1 MKNKNLPNL
10 EECIIAIIG
19 MGYVGLPL
27 AVEFGK
33 KKKCLLNN
41 SNLDRKV
48 ICFDIDN
55 TRLEEL
61 KKGFDRTNETHKYEL
76 KESVNLFFTN
86 DPRHLIEAEVFI
98 VTVPTPID
106 SSKKPDL
113 DPLLSAS
120 KTVGKALQKR
130 SENFNSNLKPIIIYE
145 STVYPGA
152 TEDICV
158 PIIEEYSKLIFNKD
172 FFCAYS
178 PERINPGD
186 NLHKLTNIVKVTSG
200 STKESSEWVDKFYGS
215 IIKAGTFNA
224 KSIKVAESAK
234 VIENTQRDLNIAL
247 INELTIIF
255 KKLNIDTL
263 DVLEAAKT
271 KWNFLDFNP
280 GLVGG
285 HCIGVDPYY
294 LTYIAE
300 KMGYYPELVL
310 AGRRINDN
318 MSNWIVEQL
327 ILEMAKAGK
336 KIKFSKVLILGLAFK
351 ANCPDMRNTKVIDL
365 INNLKLFSVNTCICD
380 PWVNDVEAK
389 RKYDINVLKNLPNNK
404 KFDAIICAVEHKQ
417 FKNIDSERWRKI
429 LNDDGI
435 IFDLKGLMPRDLNPV
450 RV

>member
-1 MKNKNLPNL
+1 
-10 EECIIAIIG
+10 

-33 KKKCLLNN
+33 KKKSLLNN
-41 SNLDRKV
+41 YDLDRKV

-61 KKGFDRTNETHKYEL
+61 QKGLDRTNETNKYEL
-76 KESVNLFFTN
+76 EESVNLFFTN

-106 SSKKPDL
+106 ASKKPDL

-120 KTVGKALQKR
+120 KTVGKALLKR
-130 SENFNSNLKPIIIYE
+130 SENFNSNLKPIVIFE

-200 STKESSEWVDKFYGS
+200 STKESSEWVDKLYGS

-300 KMGYYPELVL
+300 KIGYYPELVL

-318 MSNWIVEQL
+318 MSNWIVDQL

-336 KIKFSKVLILGLAFK
+336 KIKSSKVLILGLAFK

-365 INNLKLFSVNTCICD
+365 INNLKLFNVDTSVCD
-380 PWVNDVEAK
+380 PWVNDIEAK
-389 RKYDINVLKNLPNNK
+389 RKYDIKVLKDLPNND

-417 FKNIDSERWRKI
+417 FKNIDSERWRRI
-429 LNDDGI
+429 LNEDGI
-435 IFDLKGLMPRDLNPV
+435 IFDLKGLIPRDLNPV